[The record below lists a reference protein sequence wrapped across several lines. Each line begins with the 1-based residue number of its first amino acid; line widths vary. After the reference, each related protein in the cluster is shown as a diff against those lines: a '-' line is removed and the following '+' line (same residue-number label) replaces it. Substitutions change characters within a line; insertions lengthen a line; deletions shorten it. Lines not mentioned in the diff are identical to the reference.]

1 VKYASRLFLLIPA
14 LAALSACAHQ
24 QSSPIATVDVAR
36 ISANWPKFINYQN
49 QLSADASALE
59 HANIPDAE
67 KQRQRDL
74 LQRRYND
81 MQTEVT
87 SDVRSAAQQVAGQRH
102 FALVVTREFV
112 GYGGVDITPD
122 VEKILNITETSPPPS
137 P

>member
-24 QSSPIATVDVAR
+24 QSSPVATVDVAR

-59 HANIPDAE
+59 HANISDAE
-67 KQRQRDL
+67 KARQRDL

-81 MQTEVT
+81 MQAEVT
-87 SDVRSAAQQVAGQRH
+87 SDVRSAAQQVADQRH